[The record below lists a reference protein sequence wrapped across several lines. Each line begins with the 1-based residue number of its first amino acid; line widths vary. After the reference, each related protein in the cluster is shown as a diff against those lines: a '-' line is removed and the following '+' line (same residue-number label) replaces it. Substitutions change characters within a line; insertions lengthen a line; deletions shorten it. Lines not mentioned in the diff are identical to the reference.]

1 MPKYRKYTLEF
12 KREAVRMMLSRGE
25 RTVEDV
31 AKSLGIATSL
41 LDKWRAK
48 YGATVKVAPRIGKET
63 AEQLEI
69 RELRKRVRELEM
81 ERDILKK
88 ATAFFAKQNS

>member
-1 MPKYRKYTLEF
+1 MAKYRKYTLEF

-31 AKSLGIATSL
+31 AKSIGIATSL

-48 YGATVKVAPRIGKET
+48 YGGMVKATARIGKES

-69 RELRKRVRELEM
+69 RELRKKVRELES
-81 ERDILKK
+81 EREILKK
-88 ATAFFAKQNS
+88 ATAFFAKQSS

>member
-1 MPKYRKYTLEF
+1 MAKYRKHSEEF

-25 RTVEDV
+25 RTVQDV
-31 AKSLGIATSL
+31 ANSLGIATSL
-41 LDKWRAK
+41 LDTWRSK
-48 YGATVKVAPRIGKET
+48 YGSTVKATARVGKES

-69 RELRKRVRELEM
+69 RELRKKVRELEM

>member
-1 MPKYRKYTLEF
+1 MAKYRKYTLEF

-31 AKSLGIATSL
+31 AKSIGIATSL

-48 YGATVKVAPRIGKET
+48 YAGMVKATARIGKES

-69 RELRKRVRELEM
+69 RELRKKVRELES

-88 ATAFFAKQNS
+88 ATAFFAKQSS